1 MTSGRVKIVNK
12 YRGDLKFE
20 TINMNK
26 KFDLEKFFVIIKV
39 AINMNKNCDLDKF
52 FVIDK
57 LCADAKNQIDVFWKV
72 KVSFWLYMLT
82 VFNSGV
88 RCFT

>member
-1 MTSGRVKIVNK
+1 MTWGRVKIVIK
-12 YRGDLKFE
+12 YRGDLNFE

-26 KFDLEKFFVIIKV
+26 KFDFEKFFVIIKV

-57 LCADAKNQIDVFWKV
+57 LCADAKNQIDVF
-72 KVSFWLYMLT
+72 
-82 VFNSGV
+82 
-88 RCFT
+88 